1 MVRLTQ
7 AGLLRGAIDI
17 LPLAVGGGLFGLTF
31 GFLAGEAGLS
41 PAEAGLMSLL
51 VFAGASQFVALQVW
65 ADPLPVAALIFA
77 VFVVNARHLLMG
89 ASLAQRLPGAPRPW
103 IYGALF
109 VMTDENWGLSMTR
122 YQGIGRDGA
131 AGDAP
136 DLGYL
141 LGGGLVLYVVW
152 FAATL
157 AGRAIGQVLSDPAAY
172 GLDTMAAAVFE
183 ALLKLLWR
191 GRASLVP
198 WLAAAGAALLAAQVL
213 PPGWPVLVGAV
224 FGSLAGA
231 WHDAR

>member
-1 MVRLTQ
+1 MVCLTR
-7 AGLLRGAIDI
+7 AGLLRGAVEI

-31 GFLAGEAGLS
+31 GFLAGQTGLS
-41 PAEAGLMSLL
+41 MAESGLMSLL

-65 ADPLPVAALIFA
+65 AEPLPVVALVTA

-109 VMTDENWGLSMTR
+109 LMTDENWGLSMTR
-122 YQGIGRDGA
+122 YQQAETDAGR
-131 AGDAP
+131 

-141 LGGGLVLYVVW
+141 LGSGLVLYLVW

-157 AGRAIGQVLSDPAAY
+157 AGRSVGQVLTDPADY
-172 GLDTMAAAVFE
+172 GLDSMASAVFV
-183 ALLKLLWR
+183 ALLMLLWR

-213 PPGWPVLVGAV
+213 PAGWPVLVGAV
-224 FGSLAGA
+224 TGSLVGA
-231 WHDAR
+231 LHGHR